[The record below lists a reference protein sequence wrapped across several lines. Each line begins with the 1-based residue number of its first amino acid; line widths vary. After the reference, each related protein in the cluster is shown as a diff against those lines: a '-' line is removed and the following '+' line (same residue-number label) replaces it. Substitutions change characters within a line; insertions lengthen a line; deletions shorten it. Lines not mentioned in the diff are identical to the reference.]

1 MYRMDTLEVSRALV
15 PFAGRER
22 FVKRRFWDKVKKT
35 LGKVPFLEWAVA
47 AYYAATDSAT
57 PRHVKVALF
66 SALAYFIVPT
76 DLIPDFLAVAG
87 YTDDAAVL
95 YSLVRTFGPHITDRH
110 LERARGFLEK
120 EKAAQSA

>member
-1 MYRMDTLEVSRALV
+1 METLEVSRALV

-22 FVKRRFWDKVKKT
+22 FVKRRFWDKVRKT

-47 AYYAATDSAT
+47 AFYSATDAAT

-76 DLIPDFLAVAG
+76 DLIPDFIAG
-87 YTDDAAVL
+87 AGFTDDAAVL
-95 YSLVRTFGPHITDRH
+95 FTLLQTLGPHITEKH
-110 LERARGFLEK
+110 LKRARSFLEK
-120 EKAAQSA
+120 ESAR

>member
-1 MYRMDTLEVSRALV
+1 MDTLEVSRALV

-22 FVKRRFWDKVKKT
+22 FVKRRFWDKVRKT

-47 AYYAATDSAT
+47 AFYSATDSAT
-57 PRHVKVALF
+57 PRYVKVALF

-76 DLIPDFLAVAG
+76 DMIPDFIVGAG

-95 YSLVRTFGPHITDRH
+95 FTLLQTFGPHITEKH
-110 LERARGFLEK
+110 LDRARLFLDK
-120 EKAAQSA
+120 RNAA

>member
-1 MYRMDTLEVSRALV
+1 MDTLEVSRALV
-15 PFAGRER
+15 PFAEREG
-22 FVKRRFWDKVKKT
+22 FVKRRIWDKVRKT

-47 AYYAATDSAT
+47 AFYSATDPAT

-95 YSLVRTFGPHITDRH
+95 FSLLRTFGPHITDRH
-110 LERARGFLEK
+110 LERARRYLEK
-120 EKAAQSA
+120 QTAA